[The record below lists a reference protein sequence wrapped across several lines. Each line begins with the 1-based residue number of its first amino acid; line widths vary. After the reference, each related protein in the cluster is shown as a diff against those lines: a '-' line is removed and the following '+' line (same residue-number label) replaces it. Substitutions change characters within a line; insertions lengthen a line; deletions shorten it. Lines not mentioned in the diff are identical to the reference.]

1 MFDTMTMTKIVG
13 SLCGA
18 LLIFLFLA
26 WGAES
31 MYSVGGGGHG
41 DDHHAAYVIEV
52 EEEQSEV
59 VDDNGEAFAAAL
71 AAADLGKGTKLFA
84 KCKACHKLEDGK
96 NGTGPH
102 LFNIFNRP
110 VGAVGEYKYSG
121 AMAEV
126 GGAWDVETL
135 NGFLTNPK
143 KYLPGTK
150 MTFAGF
156 KKEKDRANIIAYL
169 QTIGN

>member
-18 LLIFLFLA
+18 LLVFLFLA

-31 MYSVGGGGHG
+31 LFSVGGGGHG
-41 DDHHAAYVIEV
+41 DDQNAAYVIEV
-52 EEEQSEV
+52 EEEQAVV

-71 AAADLGKGTKLFA
+71 AAADVAKGTKLFA

-102 LFNIFNRP
+102 LFSIVNR
-110 VGAVGEYKYSG
+110 AVGSVEAFKYSG
-121 AMAEV
+121 AMAGLE
-126 GGAWDVETL
+126 GAWDVDTL

-169 QTIGN
+169 QTVGN